1 MHGVNWGGVAAVAAL
16 YLVFLAVGWRASK
29 RVASGSVSELL
40 VAGRAMPFWMATLT
54 MAATWID
61 GGYLLGTAEGVFAN
75 LPSGWQGGVCFGL
88 SLVLGGFV
96 FARRMRQLE
105 YVTLIDPL
113 VARFGRRWSAVLALP
128 AMLGELLWSAELLV
142 AVGATLAVILG
153 VDLTVAIVVSAAVV
167 TAYTVLGGM
176 WSVGYTD
183 TVQFLLIPLGLL
195 IALPFALSAV
205 GGLDACW
212 GHYRQVQGTAA
223 ALVPPLASD
232 GYWTAPR
239 IVGWWDVSIMLVL
252 GGIPWNCY
260 FQRIQSCQTPA
271 KAQWHSIAS
280 GVLTMAMT
288 VPPILLGLVAFGYQD
303 WTPDAAQQLRE
314 APSMALPLLL
324 EQVTPPLV
332 AILGLA
338 AIVGAVT
345 SSFSASILS
354 AGSMISW
361 NVIRGLLAPEIS
373 TSAMRRV
380 IRVTILLLG
389 GAAVLFA
396 LRVQSVQQLWFLT
409 SDLVFVLL
417 FPQLLYAV
425 FDPKANRTGSMVA
438 FGTSLV
444 LRLAAGEAAL
454 GVPRAIDYD
463 SLLGQMLPA
472 GAGLWFDP
480 AGDATLFPVRTF
492 AAVVGLLLLP
502 LVSRLTGKWD
512 PPQPLPRPALPSA
525 T

>member
-1 MHGVNWGGVAAVAAL
+1 MHGVNWFGIAAVAGL
-16 YLVFLAVGWRASK
+16 YLAFLAVGLRASK
-29 RVASGSVSELL
+29 RVAGGSVADLL
-40 VAGRAMPFWMATLT
+40 VAGRHMPFWMATLT

-61 GGYLLGTAEGVFAN
+61 GGYLLGTAEGVFSSLA
-75 LPSGWQGGVCFGL
+75 SGWQGGVCFGL
-88 SLVLGGFV
+88 SLVLGGFL

-113 VARFGRRWSAVLALP
+113 VVRFGRRWSAVLALP

-142 AVGATLAVILG
+142 AIGATLGVLLG
-153 VDLTVAIVVSAAVV
+153 VDLTVSILVSAAVV
-167 TAYTVLGGM
+167 TAYTVVGGM

-183 TVQFLLIPLGLL
+183 TVQFMLIPLGLL
-195 IALPFALSAV
+195 AALPFALAAV

-212 GHYRQVQGTAA
+212 ENYQQMQGAAA
-223 ALVPPLASD
+223 ALIPPIEPT

-239 IVGWWDVSIMLVL
+239 IVGWWDVSIMLIL

-271 KAQWHSIAS
+271 KAQWHSVTS
-280 GVLTMAMT
+280 GLITMAMT
-288 VPPILLGLVAFGYQD
+288 VPPILLGMAAFTYQD
-303 WTPDAAQQLRE
+303 WSPEMAEQLRDS
-314 APSMALPLLL
+314 PSMALPLLL
-324 EQVTPPLV
+324 EQVTPPAV

-361 NVIRGLLAPEIS
+361 NVIRSLIVPEIS

-389 GAAVLFA
+389 ASAVLFA

-425 FDPKANRTGSMVA
+425 FDPRANCTGSIVA
-438 FGTSLV
+438 FCTSLV
-444 LRLAAGEAAL
+444 LRLGAGEEVLA
-454 GVPRAIDYD
+454 VPRMIDYD
-463 SLLGQMLPA
+463 RILGQVLPDS
-472 GAGLWFDP
+472 AGLWFDP
-480 AGDATLFPVRTF
+480 SGDATLFPVRTF
-492 AAVVGLLLLP
+492 AAVVGMVLLP
-502 LVSRLTGKWD
+502 VVSRLTCRWD
-512 PPQPLPRPALPSA
+512 PPKPMPRPPH
-525 T
+525 

>member
-1 MHGVNWGGVAAVAAL
+1 M
-16 YLVFLAVGWRASK
+16 
-29 RVASGSVSELL
+29 
-40 VAGRAMPFWMATLT
+40 
-54 MAATWID
+54 
-61 GGYLLGTAEGVFAN
+61 
-75 LPSGWQGGVCFGL
+75 
-88 SLVLGGFV
+88 
-96 FARRMRQLE
+96 
-105 YVTLIDPL
+105 
-113 VARFGRRWSAVLALP
+113 
-128 AMLGELLWSAELLV
+128 
-142 AVGATLAVILG
+142 
-153 VDLTVAIVVSAAVV
+153 V

-271 KAQWHSIAS
+271 KAQWHSVAS

-361 NVIRGLLAPEIS
+361 NVIRGLLVPEIS

-389 GAAVLFA
+389 GSAVLFA

-463 SLLGQMLPA
+463 AVLGRVLPA

-512 PPQPLPRPALPSA
+512 PPRPLPRPALPSA